1 MSGILSSYKTS
12 EELLAL
18 YEIAK
23 AINSTLNLPEVLDLI
38 MKMTIKYLGAEAGSI
53 MLLNDQKELVLTVAT
68 GLDMD
73 KLKDVSVKIGDSI
86 SGKVALTGE
95 PLLLVGKADNS
106 EFTNIVV
113 RKEDI
118 KSSLCVPL
126 KVKDQLR
133 GVLNLRKASSK
144 NDFTEEQ
151 LKFLSMIGDQ
161 AAIAIEN
168 ARLYDLEKK
177 RAGELEQLNKKI
189 TFEKIK
195 TEAVLKS
202 LSNGVMVLNDTNEIV
217 LINSA
222 LEKLFCVNS
231 SSLEGMNYRELIRAS
246 EAIPLVEGISEN
258 PDAISFIEVPLG
270 KDGRIFDV
278 HCAFIRDN
286 SGEILGKVIVFHDIT
301 HMKKIQ
307 QMKSEFV
314 SMVSHELRTPLTS

>member
-23 AINSTLNLPEVLDLI
+23 AINSTLNLSELLDLI
-38 MKMTIKYLGAEAGSI
+38 MKMTMKYLGAEAGSI
-53 MLLNDQKELVLTVAT
+53 MLLNEQKELVVTVAI

-95 PLLLVGKADNS
+95 PLLLVGKVDNS
-106 EFTNIVV
+106 EFNNIVV
-113 RKEDI
+113 RHEDI

-126 KVKDQLR
+126 KVKEQLR
-133 GVLNLRKASSK
+133 GVLNLRKASQAH
-144 NDFTEEQ
+144 DFTEEQ

-177 RAGELEQLNKKI
+177 RSEELEQLNRKI

-202 LSNGVMVLNDTNEIV
+202 LSDGVIVLNDINEIV

-222 LEKLFCVNS
+222 MEKLFSVNS
-231 SSLEGMNYRELIRAS
+231 SYLESKNYRELIRAPEFVS
-246 EAIPLVEGISEN
+246 LVEGMSEK
-258 PDAISFIEVPLG
+258 PDAITFIELSVG

-278 HCAFIRDN
+278 HCAFIRDS

-307 QMKSEFV
+307 QMKSDFEIGRAHV
-314 SMVSHELRTPLTS
+314 